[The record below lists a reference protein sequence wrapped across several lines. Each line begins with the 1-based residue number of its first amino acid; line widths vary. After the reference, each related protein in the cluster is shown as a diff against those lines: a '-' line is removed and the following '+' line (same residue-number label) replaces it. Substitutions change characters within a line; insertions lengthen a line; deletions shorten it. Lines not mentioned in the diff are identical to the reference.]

1 MIFCSINLFDM
12 EQPIYKDNKL
22 ICRVPLAEL
31 ADKIIE
37 IDNPDKTIYFEGF
50 EEVIQGLAA
59 MIKEKDENMIIRM
72 VTNV

>member
-1 MIFCSINLFDM
+1 
-12 EQPIYKDNKL
+12 L